1 MRAERG
7 VIVASMLAG
16 VGEEVDCCSAG
27 WWTIMMFILLNK
39 IQKIIHL
46 KEIVYYLDGMKS

>member
-1 MRAERG
+1 MRVERG
-7 VIVASMLAG
+7 VIVASMLIG
-16 VGEEVDCCSAG
+16 VGEEVDCCSAD
-27 WWTIMMFILLNK
+27 WWAIMMFILLNK